1 MRVNTWYINS
11 TRGTFL
17 TLRMYLWWSLRTL
30 HLHVLC
36 VRVCRRS
43 VCVCVC
49 VRACVRVR
57 ACACV
62 CVYVCA
68 RACVCPRTRRSANKE
83 GSMHATQRASQH
95 GVKGKVSGF
104 SPADVHMLQT
114 RCAPKWSR
122 LKQLNISPAA
132 VCVSSARRKALVCG
146 SPSQWGITWWPNQHK
161 YDDNDMG
168 DSSDAGCV
176 YNNNN

>member
-1 MRVNTWYINS
+1 MRVITWYINS

-43 VCVCVC
+43 VCVCV
-49 VRACVRVR
+49 R
-57 ACACV
+57 ACACLRVCV

-83 GSMHATQRASQH
+83 DSMHATQRASQH

-104 SPADVHMLQT
+104 LPALRRTHVADTVCT
-114 RCAPKWSR
+114 KVIKVKTAEYFPSCGECVVCAEE
-122 LKQLNISPAA
+122 
-132 VCVSSARRKALVCG
+132 G
-146 SPSQWGITWWPNQHK
+146 
-161 YDDNDMG
+161 
-168 DSSDAGCV
+168 AGV
-176 YNNNN
+176 WTTVAMRNHVVTKPTQI